1 MKDMNMYRFT
11 DGGLRNIWLA
21 NGFKMTKTPY
31 GKAVAIEDQQG
42 LSLAICKALVM
53 KSGFLTGVE
62 FRYIRQIMLL
72 SQKSVGLQLGVTE
85 QAVAKWEK
93 TGKLPKYADSL
104 IRLFFIA
111 HTNGNEKVKNLVN
124 AMNHSERVIHMIM
137 KETSKGWR
145 YSEDIGL
152 EKAHA

>member
-1 MKDMNMYRFT
+1 MKDMNMYRFK

-93 TGKLPKYADSL
+93 TGKLPKYADNL

>member
-1 MKDMNMYRFT
+1 MKNMYRFT